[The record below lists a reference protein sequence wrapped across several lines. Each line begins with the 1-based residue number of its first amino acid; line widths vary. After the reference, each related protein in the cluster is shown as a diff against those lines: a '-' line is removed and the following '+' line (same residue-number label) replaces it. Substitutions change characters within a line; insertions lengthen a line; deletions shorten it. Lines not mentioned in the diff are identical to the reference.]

1 MDNYL
6 MGLPGL
12 QPEEMA
18 GIRELAGKMT
28 DSQRNQFIMLYS
40 GKRKKPDEILLLTC
54 LGFVGVAG
62 IHRMITGEI
71 GLGIVYFFTGGL
83 CLIGTIIDV
92 INHKKLA
99 TDYNLEQMFESSRMV
114 GL

>member
-40 GKRKKPDEILLLTC
+40 GKRKKPDEILLLAC